1 MRKLLIVKYFKI
13 LLIIAIV
20 LFVVTSITCKKSA
33 TESQNQNTEPFY
45 LENTNPAYPEG
56 NGPDIYL
63 DEGHYNRHT
72 YGGLGSYI
80 AFKDVLI
87 KDGYQIISSED
98 QFTATSLQ
106 NVKLLVI
113 PLAQDEKNLEP
124 FWENPVYS
132 AFNQSEIAAIKNW
145 VENGGALFLIVDHH
159 PFAGASKDL
168 AMEFGFELFNGHAE
182 DFSQKEHDI
191 FYRANGTLGSNIIT
205 NGRDITEKVDSIKT
219 FDGAALKIPEDAT
232 PILTFDGDW
241 EQWLPEV
248 AWDFSNIES
257 ESIEGLSQGAFKRFG
272 NGKIVVFGDGNMFS
286 AQNTDWGG
294 RMGFIAPNAK
304 YNHKLLLNIVHYLD
318 GLLD

>member
-1 MRKLLIVKYFKI
+1 MKNSYLKYAVFLLS
-13 LLIIAIV
+13 V
-20 LFVVTSITCKKSA
+20 LFIMSIISCKKSA
-33 TESQNQNTEPFY
+33 TESPNQNTEPLFY
-45 LENTNPAYPEG
+45 LENTNPAYPDG

-72 YGGLGSYI
+72 YGGLGSFI

-87 KDGYQIISSED
+87 KDGYQIISSIE
-98 QFTATSLQ
+98 QFTDIVLQ
-106 NVKLLVI
+106 NVRLLVI

-124 FWENPVYS
+124 MWENPVYS
-132 AFNQSEIAAIKNW
+132 AFKQSEIAAIKNW
-145 VENGGALFLIVDHH
+145 VENGGSLFLIVDHH

-182 DFSQKEHDI
+182 DFSQISQDI
-191 FYRANGTLGSNIIT
+191 FHRANGTLGSNVIT
-205 NGRDITEKVDSIKT
+205 DGRDISEKVDSIKT
-219 FDGAALKIPEDAT
+219 FSGAALKLPEDAS

-294 RMGFIAPNAK
+294 AMGFIAPNTK
-304 YNHKLLLNIVHYLD
+304 HNHKLLLNIVHYLD